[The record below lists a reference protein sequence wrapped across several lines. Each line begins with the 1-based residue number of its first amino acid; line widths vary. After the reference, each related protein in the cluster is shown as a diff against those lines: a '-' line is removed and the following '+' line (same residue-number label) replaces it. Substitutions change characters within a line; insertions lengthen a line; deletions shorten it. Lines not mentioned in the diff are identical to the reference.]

1 MQEQRPEAETTR
13 SDNTRSTRLP
23 GLRAA
28 RRRWGLT
35 QRELAA
41 LAGTGAGTVADLE
54 SGRRGAYPR
63 TIRRIAD
70 ALNTDVEHLID
81 E

>member
-1 MQEQRPEAETTR
+1 MQEQRPEAETTW
-13 SDNTRSTRLP
+13 SGNRSTQLL

-28 RRRWGLT
+28 RRRRGLT

-41 LAGTGAGTVADLE
+41 LAGTGAGTVSDLE

-70 ALNTDVEHLID
+70 ALGTEVEHLI
-81 E
+81 EE